1 MMKYP
6 ILLLLLLLSTFS
18 YAKSAKISSF
28 GYNLNDC
35 TSFVDAAFKSNNDT
49 LIFDLQ
55 ANNWNIKSSR
65 FFDLKNKTIL
75 FEEGV
80 VVAAIKNSFNGI
92 YDELFKFV
100 RCQNINF
107 IGYGAELRMN
117 KAEYLALKNSEFR
130 HGLSLENC
138 INFKIKGL
146 VIKDTGGD
154 GIYVGGAN
162 YWQDNLTYSKDIIIE
177 DVQCINNYRQGLSI
191 TSVENMKV
199 INCHFS
205 KTKGTL
211 PEAGVD
217 VEPFETYQRIVN
229 LEFRNCKF
237 FENNWSGLAIALV
250 YMDSTSLPVSIE
262 VNDCLFKD
270 NGSEGHPYGNAEIYA
285 NTEYKSPVKG
295 KVNFNRCVIDGS
307 NYSAFYTRKT
317 DASYAVK
324 FKDCIFNHVSRKQK
338 DYNEPIFMEVPDYDK
353 PSPYIGGIEFS
364 NVFIS
369 YPTNFSFFRVYGW
382 QTLAGVRNIT
392 GDLTIVT
399 TSMLNPKLEN
409 VKDSIN
415 YNLKF
420 KKVTTLAKVPVAFTT
435 IAKTLQECKGDSS
448 VIKIKMDKELS
459 YPLLINLSTEGTAK
473 SGLDYNLITNT
484 LVIAKGEL
492 LGSLNLKSRNDNRI
506 ESTESIS
513 VNIPDNGFSFKPTSD
528 LLNYSIIDCDIA
540 NSIDALQKLNT
551 FTVSPTLTNDFI
563 DINASSEFKEVEI
576 FDLKGRKVKTFKN
589 INNDQKNISIYD
601 LPSGVYYSRIIFSDG
616 SSQVKKIMKI

>member
-1 MMKYP
+1 MKYP
-6 ILLLLLLLSTFS
+6 ILLLQLLLSTFLF
-18 YAKSAKISSF
+18 AKSAKISSF
-28 GYNLNDC
+28 GYNINDC
-35 TSFVDAAFKSNNDT
+35 TGFVADALKSNNDT
-49 LIFDLQ
+49 IIFDLQ
-55 ANNWNIKSSR
+55 ANSWNIKSSR

-117 KAEYLALKNSEFR
+117 KDEYLALKNSEFR
-130 HGLSLENC
+130 HGISLENC
-138 INFKIKGL
+138 VNFKIKGL

-162 YWQDNLTYSKDIIIE
+162 YWQDNLTYSKDILIE
-177 DVQCINNYRQGLSI
+177 DVQCINNYRQGLSV

-205 KTKGTL
+205 KTKGAL

-237 FENNWSGLAIALV
+237 FDNNWSGLAIALI

-295 KVNFNRCVIDGS
+295 KVTFNRCVIDGS

-324 FKDCIFNHVSRKQK
+324 FKDCIFNNVSRKQK

-364 NVFIS
+364 NVLIS

-382 QTLAGVRNIT
+382 QTLAGVKNIS

-399 TSMLNPKLEN
+399 NSALNPKLEN

-415 YNLKF
+415 YNLRF
-420 KKVTTLAKVPVAFTT
+420 KKVTTLAKELVSFATE
-435 IAKTLQECKGDSS
+435 AKTLQECKNDSS
-448 VIKIKMDKELS
+448 SINLKIDKELN
-459 YPLLINLSTEGTAK
+459 YPLLVNLTTEGNA
-473 SGLDYNLITNT
+473 SAGLDYNMMTNT
-484 LVIAKGEL
+484 MVIPKGEL
-492 LGSLNLKSRNDNRI
+492 LGKINLNVRKDNKV
-506 ESTESIS
+506 EASETIS
-513 VNIPDNGFSFKPTSD
+513 VRIIENNFSIKPTND
-528 LLNYSIIDCDIA
+528 LLSYSIIDCAIV
-540 NSIDALQKLNT
+540 NSYDEISKHNT
-551 FTVSPTLTNDFI
+551 FTISPIPANDYI
-563 DINASSEFKEVEI
+563 EINSSSDFKEVEI
-576 FDLKGRKVKTFKN
+576 FDLKGRKVNSFTN
-589 INNDQKNISIYD
+589 TNNNQKLLSIHN
-601 LPSGVYYSRIIFSDG
+601 LVTGVYYTKILFSDG